1 VGSLVKLIDI
11 KSLVQKVA
19 DAISSVLN
27 MDVIIS
33 DNEFN
38 KIADTKKHFNLE
50 VEYIKD
56 NYILGKVIQSGEVK
70 VIEGIV

>member
-1 VGSLVKLIDI
+1 LVKLIDI

>member
-1 VGSLVKLIDI
+1 MGSLVKLIDI

>member
-70 VIEGIV
+70 IIEGIV